1 MDDAVS
7 EDAARTSLIKQVFI
21 EPIRTVVVVDDE
33 FPTIDVLVQKELK
46 QSDKSWNQAD
56 LERVKQMLDFAR
68 SKDRPWLVDIHDAEK
83 IKLDAEARIAPY
95 LDHSDLMVLDYHLQG
110 DDGTGEACIS
120 ILRQLALN
128 GHHNL
133 VIIYTKGQSGDTRRV
148 LDEIAVS
155 LSVPDPRLGSNAELT
170 AKIGALVD
178 EWNDSE
184 EGFREKLLE
193 QVPLSLYLRLRM
205 KATYGSFLAMEESAV
220 LKDLLRGKTGGK
232 TSVQLKDII
241 DWICLQRQ
249 DTQAKAFSKSELG
262 HVHLGESSDAGWL
275 RTDRMFLTVL
285 SKNEK
290 PSVFEERL
298 TNALLDS
305 FPSPHRLLMAR
316 MRATIDEQG
325 SKAEIAVLSDKA
337 VQTAWLGDF
346 LDKEP
351 TDEHSAIWSSV
362 HRHWEALGDQLRANL
377 IAFGAE
383 VRKAFLPLGSEVFS
397 KCGLKESDLG
407 QEETILSYNRFIS
420 TKSLDRS
427 HLTTGHIF
435 KLGEIYWIC
444 LSPACDMVPGQKTEG
459 WNSRLEASK
468 PFVAFRL
475 WSVSARL
482 AAGSATTNN
491 FVFLDIEGR
500 MQAFSIYKDGSVRNN
515 PEWEQMFA
523 SNQARFHGDNNITI
537 TTTISAEGNL
547 KHQPQ
552 EATVIA
558 QLRAE
563 YALNLL
569 QRVGSYLFRPGLG
582 MHFKSRQDPP

>member
-1 MDDAVS
+1 MSDAVA

-46 QSDKSWNQAD
+46 QSEKSWKNAD
-56 LERVKQMLDFAR
+56 LERVKQILDFAR
-68 SKDRPWLVDIHDAEK
+68 SKDRPWLVDIHDAER

-110 DDGTGEACIS
+110 EGGSGDACIN
-120 ILRQLALN
+120 ILRQLARN

-133 VIIYTKGQSGDTRRV
+133 VIIYTKGFEGDTRRV
-148 LDEIAVS
+148 LNEIAVS
-155 LSVPDPRLGSNAELT
+155 LSTPDPKLGSNAELT
-170 AKIGALVD
+170 EKIGGLVD
-178 EWNDSE
+178 EWNDAE
-184 EGFREKLLE
+184 GGFREKLLE
-193 QVPLSLYLRLRM
+193 QISLDLYLRLRL

-220 LKDLLRGKTGGK
+220 LKGLLQGKTGGK
-232 TSVQLKDII
+232 TGIQIKDVIE
-241 DWICLQRQ
+241 WICLQRQ
-249 DTQAKAFSKSELG
+249 EIQAGMFSKSDFG
-262 HVHLGESSDAGWL
+262 QVHLGESADASWL
-275 RTDRMFLTVL
+275 RTDRLFLTVL
-285 SKNEK
+285 SKSEQ

-305 FPSPHRLLMAR
+305 FPSPHRLLIAR
-316 MRATIDEQG
+316 MRAAIDEQG

-337 VQTAWLGDF
+337 VQTAWLDDF
-346 LDKEP
+346 LAREP
-351 TDEHSAIWSSV
+351 TDEHSAILSSV
-362 HRHWEALGDQLRANL
+362 QRHWEALGDQLRANL
-377 IAFGAE
+377 IPFGAE
-383 VRKAFLPLGSEVFS
+383 VRKAFLPLGGEVFP

-420 TKSLDRS
+420 TKPLDRS

-435 KLGEIYWIC
+435 KLGESYWIC

-459 WNSRLEASK
+459 WNSRLEAST

-475 WSVSARL
+475 WAVSAGL
-482 AAGSATTNN
+482 AAGAATTNN
-491 FVFLDIEGR
+491 FVFFEIEGKTH
-500 MQAFSIYKDGSVRNN
+500 AFSIYKDGSVRNN

-523 SNQARFHGDNNITI
+523 ANQARFHDESKITI
-537 TTTISAEGNL
+537 TTTISAEGKL
-547 KHQPQ
+547 THQPQ
-552 EATVIA
+552 DAAVIA

-582 MHFKSRQDPP
+582 MHFKSRRNPT